1 MINPNKPEQV
11 GQRLP
16 MWTSRAVALLFSLLL
31 LSESTV
37 ASVGSYGLKIAQQPA
52 TNPSVPL
59 SPDKQQR
66 YQEGVKLFQ
75 EGQELQKKGTREG
88 YQLAIEKYQQALKI
102 AQELALRLEEADIN
116 HKIGVVYSILSEN
129 PEAIKYFNQFLNISR
144 DLKLPALEASAL
156 TQIGIAYTR
165 TGKPREALTLLKQA
179 ESIFRA
185 EKIFNAVALVL
196 ISIANV
202 YTGLGEIPQTLE
214 PLNQAL
220 QIYRDT
226 LKDLPQQAIV
236 LNQIGFSYSQMGQPK
251 TALKY
256 YQQALDIQQT
266 RQDLL
271 PAQADTLTKIGSLH
285 HQLGKQN
292 EALDYLNKARKIQQA
307 QGLLVAEGITVKNIG
322 DVYTSQGDYQRAL
335 ESHKQ
340 ARILFQKGGNKALE
354 SRGIIHIV
362 SIYKNYLGDNENALK
377 FIKEALELDK
387 NSGDKERYAGT
398 INEKADIYASQGDY
412 QKALEICNEALEIAR
427 STKNKNLEARTLSN
441 MASFYELL
449 GDYDLSIKTY
459 KQALQIYREIPDKP
473 FELILL
479 PLIGNLYMT
488 KEDYPEAIKY
498 HNQVVS
504 LSRKQNNDRFEA
516 LGLMGLARSY
526 ELQKDFI
533 NALKNAETLLAL
545 SHKNDNKYS
554 EAGALNL
561 IGIIN
566 KTKGDYE
573 QALNYHRKALFQY
586 QKMGVTRLESQSLN
600 NISIAYSSQKKYQQA
615 IDTLNEELKLRRT
628 LKDIQGEA
636 DALYLI
642 AINQRKLGKLEA
654 AVPNIEE
661 AIKIVE
667 NIRGNVKSQDL
678 RTSYFATVQS
688 YYKFKIDLLMELH
701 KKDPSKG
708 YNAQAIETSEA
719 SRARGLVELLTE
731 ANAKIRKGANPELL
745 AEESRLQTLI
755 DGKEKVRFEIFNS
768 NKIKDPIYKANADKF
783 QKEIDELLNQQK
795 QLETKIRQSNSKYA
809 NLKYP
814 QPLKLAQIQQ
824 QLDKDTLLLQ
834 YSLGSDRSF
843 LWVVSPNSLDT
854 YELPKKSE
862 INKSAINL
870 FCLISERKSKPPS
883 VTNKESP
890 CADIKT
896 QRIDQAATEL
906 SQLILAPVKGKLG
919 KKRLVIVADGALQ
932 YIPFAALADLN
943 SQPVRDS
950 KSLSNSESPLKRTK
964 LLPLTKNNAEK
975 ISHSV
980 RFNGLQL
987 LAWGLQPQAGE
998 MSNNYSKQNQKDS
1011 SCTNTGAIR
1020 ICPDNNSPQNKFDYQ
1035 PLFINHEIVNL
1046 PSAST
1051 IAIQR
1056 QEFATRSSAG
1066 KKALAILADP
1076 VYSTTD
1082 ERFNSTQN
1090 KQLSK
1095 QQNQQDSLGIE
1106 LERSALKRSADSLNR
1121 QGWTR
1126 LFGTRREAETI
1137 LKLVSSGDRLQVF
1150 DFDANYNWATSSA
1163 LNQFRILHF
1172 ATHGFVND
1180 ANPELSGIVLSLV
1193 DKQGKDIRGYLRL
1206 GDLFNLDYP
1215 ADLIVLSACETGL
1228 GKEIQ
1233 GEGLVGLT
1241 RGLMYAGAERLVVS
1255 LWQVSDEGTAVFMQ
1269 EFYKQML
1276 QENKPANEALRATQL
1291 KMWQQEKWRNPNYWA
1306 AFTFLGEWR

>member
-1 MINPNKPEQV
+1 
-11 GQRLP
+11 
-16 MWTSRAVALLFSLLL
+16 MWTSRAVALFFSLLL

-66 YQEGVKLFQ
+66 YQEGVKLYQ

-88 YQLAIEKYQQALKI
+88 YQQGIEKYQQALKI
-102 AQELALRLEEADIN
+102 AQELGLRLEEADIN
-116 HKIGVVYSILSEN
+116 HKIGVVYLILSEN
-129 PEAIKYFNQFLNISR
+129 PEALKYFNQFLNISR

-185 EKIFNAVALVL
+185 EKIFNGVALVL
-196 ISIANV
+196 ITIASV
-202 YTGLGEIPQTLE
+202 YTGLGEMPQTLE

-226 LKDLPQQAIV
+226 LKDLPKQAIV

-256 YQQALDIQQT
+256 YEQALDIQQT

-307 QGLLVAEGITVKNIG
+307 QGLLVAEGTTLQTIG
-322 DVYTSQGDYQRAL
+322 DIYTSRGDYQRAL

-340 ARILFQKGGNKALE
+340 AIILFQKGVNKALE
-354 SRGIIHIV
+354 SRGIVRII

-377 FIKEALELDK
+377 FLQEALELDK

-398 INEKADIYASQGDY
+398 INEQADIYASQGDY

-449 GDYDLSIKTY
+449 GDYDLSVKTY

-545 SHKNDNKYS
+545 SQKLGNKYS
-554 EAGALNL
+554 EAGAMDL

-566 KTKGDYE
+566 RTKGDYK
-573 QALNYHRKALFQY
+573 QALNYHRKALLQY
-586 QKMGVTRLESQSLN
+586 KAMGILRLEAQSLN
-600 NISIAYSSQKKYQQA
+600 NISITHSSQKQHQQA
-615 IDTLNEELKLRRT
+615 IDTLNEELKIRRI

-636 DALYLI
+636 DVLYFI
-642 AINQRKLGKLEA
+642 AINQRKLGNLEVA
-654 AVPNIEE
+654 LPNIDE

-745 AEESRLQTLI
+745 AEESRLQALI

-795 QLETKIRQSNSKYA
+795 QLETKIRQSSSKYA

-870 FCLISERKSKPPS
+870 FCLISQNSSKPPS

-896 QRIDQAATEL
+896 RRIDQAATEL

-932 YIPFAALADLN
+932 YIPFAALADLTAQTS
-943 SQPVRDS
+943 SQQGKKEQD
-950 KSLSNSESPLKRTK
+950 KLSN
-964 LLPLTKNNAEK
+964 
-975 ISHSV
+975 
-980 RFNGLQL
+980 
-987 LAWGLQPQAGE
+987 AGE
-998 MSNNYSKQNQKDS
+998 ITPKDDRGIIVTPGIPAS
-1011 SCTNTGAIR
+1011 GKNF
-1020 ICPDNNSPQNKFDYQ
+1020 NYQ

-1076 VYSTTD
+1076 VYSTID
-1082 ERFNSTQN
+1082 VRFNSTRN
-1090 KQLSK
+1090 K
-1095 QQNQQDSLGIE
+1095 QQNQQNSRELE

-1126 LFGTRREAETI
+1126 LLGTRTEAETI
-1137 LKLVSSGDRLQVF
+1137 LKLVTSGDRLEVF

-1255 LWQVSDEGTAVFMQ
+1255 LWQVDDEGTAVFMQ